1 MRAFTTSAVH
11 PRFISRVTLGLGVI
25 SAMTLGCVASSP
37 DAGDPPRA
45 ETRMVEVVATNGDP
59 VVVINGERHV
69 GEVRMDESS
78 GMMIL
83 VDEAGEIRRF
93 PIPATVLRGMSA
105 TDEPGRE
112 RSGAV
117 VVMSAEPPSAML
129 GISMADV
136 EDGVQVAGVMPDT
149 AAARVGLREGD
160 VIFAIG
166 GERGDMGRV
175 DTSTLA
181 QTISERSPGDRV
193 RLKVRREG
201 RILTLAPTLGAGGP
215 DGGFR
220 DEYRERRDP
229 DSMESFAREM
239 EAMIREMIA
248 DRFGDDEGDMSMEFD
263 IEFEEESHHD
273 RGSDHDSDRHD
284 DHEGPWEEMFR
295 HVEGMMEEARHET
308 AGWMEEMAE
317 RSGHWSEEVE
327 HRMNEFAEMTEGRMN
342 EFAEAF
348 ERELQRVMERQDEG
362 RRETEMMFR
371 QRDLELRERGMEF
384 QRNFGE
390 SGRKLQEQL
399 QRFAEQHQR
408 LAEENRRLNE
418 RVDRLEQAIRRMMS
432 EGGPDRDRD
441 DDRMR
446 GRDSE
451 DARERSAE
459 RGRRGAERNANRND
473 RRGSDAGSDRPRDE
487 NQDRPRD
494 RGGDRD

>member
-1 MRAFTTSAVH
+1 MA
-11 PRFISRVTLGLGVI
+11 LGLGLV
-25 SAMTLGCVASSP
+25 SGTALGCVPGHATEE
-37 DAGDPPRA
+37 DPPGIKTRTVEFRTTDG
-45 ETRMVEVVATNGDP
+45 ETM
-59 VVVINGERHV
+59 VVIDGEPHAGGVRVEESNGTMVIVDED
-69 GEVRMDESS
+69 GEVR
-78 GMMIL
+78 
-83 VDEAGEIRRF
+83 RF
-93 PIPATVLRGMSA
+93 PMADRAVGGMRADDRNPDASGPAT
-105 TDEPGRE
+105 
-112 RSGAV
+112 
-117 VVMSAEPPSAML
+117 L
-129 GISMADV
+129 GIRMKEV
-136 EDGVQVAGVMPDT
+136 REGVRVAGIIPDT
-149 AAARVGLREGD
+149 PAARVGLRKGD
-160 VIFAIG
+160 LILFCG
-166 GERGDMGRV
+166 GARGDMGHATV
-175 DTSTLA
+175 TALSSLTSATP
-181 QTISERSPGDRV
+181 PGDRI
-193 RLKVRREG
+193 RLLVLRDG
-201 RILTLAPTLGAGGP
+201 RNRMLTPTLDAGRPAMQDDGRRGP
-215 DGGFR
+215 NDV
-220 DEYRERRDP
+220 

-239 EAMIREMIA
+239 EAMIREMVA

-295 HVEGMMEEARHET
+295 HVEGMMEEAHHET
-308 AGWMEEMAE
+308 ASWMEEMAE

-348 ERELQRVMERQDEG
+348 ERELQRIMERQDEG
-362 RRETEMMFR
+362 RRDTEMMFR
-371 QRDLELRERGMEF
+371 ERDLELRERGMEF

-451 DARERSAE
+451 DARDRSAE

-473 RRGSDAGSDRPRDE
+473 RRGSDAGSDRPRGE